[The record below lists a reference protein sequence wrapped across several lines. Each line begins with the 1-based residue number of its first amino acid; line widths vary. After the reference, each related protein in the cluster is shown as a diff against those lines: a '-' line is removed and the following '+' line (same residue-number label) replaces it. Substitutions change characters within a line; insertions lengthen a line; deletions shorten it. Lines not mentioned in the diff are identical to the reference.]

1 MIKKLKFILTLF
13 FSLLI
18 LVSCSSGINYIGEG
32 KYWTGRYNVT
42 INTKSNTQQG
52 KYIFIYRGQSNFNNN
67 IDDLIIENG
76 NKTTKLSNFGL
87 INGEMSIPV
96 NCSGCALPKK
106 EDPIKITIR
115 WDNNEESFELLS
127 K

>member
-1 MIKKLKFILTLF
+1 MIRKLIFVLTI
-13 FSLLI
+13 LLI
-18 LVSCSSGINYIGEG
+18 LVSCSSGINYKGESQN
-32 KYWTGRYNVT
+32 WIGRYNMIV
-42 INTKSNTQQG
+42 NTKNNSQQG
-52 KYIFIYRGQSNFNNN
+52 NYVFSYKGSNIKDNT
-67 IDDLIIENG
+67 IEELIIENG

-87 INGEMSIPV
+87 LNGEVKIPV

-115 WDNNEESFELLS
+115 WENNEESFDLIN